1 MSSIVLIDQNFSMKM
16 EGRVITSEDAIK
28 LVEGRQKGF
37 HAFETETV
45 PMKNQTQGKGII
57 ILTTKPM
64 PQRLSMEQPQ
74 VKADTT

>member
-1 MSSIVLIDQNFSMKM
+1 MKM
-16 EGRVITSEDAIK
+16 EGRVITYENAIK
-28 LVEGRQKGF
+28 LVEGRQKVF

-57 ILTTKPM
+57 ILITKPM

>member
-16 EGRVITSEDAIK
+16 EGRVITSENAIK
-28 LVEGRQKGF
+28 LVEGRQTVF

-45 PMKNQTQGKGII
+45 PMKNKTQGKGII

>member
-1 MSSIVLIDQNFSMKM
+1 MKM
-16 EGRVITSEDAIK
+16 EGRVITSENAIK
-28 LVEGRQKGF
+28 LVEGRQTVF